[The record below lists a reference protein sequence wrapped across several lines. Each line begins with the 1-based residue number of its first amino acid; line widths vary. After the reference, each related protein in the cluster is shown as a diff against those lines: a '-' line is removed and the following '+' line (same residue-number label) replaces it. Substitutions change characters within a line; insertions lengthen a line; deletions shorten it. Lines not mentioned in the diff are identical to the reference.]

1 MPGSKNE
8 IETRSRILTFNLM
21 KAAYYTRYGS
31 PEFVSVKEVNIPEP
45 GPGEV
50 LVKVRAATV
59 NRSDYA
65 ILKGSAL
72 MRLFT
77 GLRRPRRST
86 PGTDFAGEVVSV
98 GKGVTGYKTREPI
111 FGFNDMGVGSHAE
124 YVIVKRGVVTA
135 PIPPGVDW
143 HTAAASL
150 EAVHYAVNFIN
161 KVPLRTGDRVL
172 VNGGTGAIGSALIQL
187 LKVHGAYVTATC
199 RAANMEQVRAL
210 GADEVIDFTRK
221 DFTQSKEL
229 YDYIFDAVGKSSF
242 ADCKHLLKA
251 QGIYSSSE
259 LGEWA
264 VNPRLALTTR
274 WSNGKKVIFPVP
286 VRLHESIALV
296 SDLLVR
302 GKFKPL
308 IDRVYPLD
316 EVAEAFRYVGTGEKI
331 GNVILEVA
339 G

>member
-1 MPGSKNE
+1 
-8 IETRSRILTFNLM
+8 M

-31 PEFVSVKEVNIPEP
+31 PEFVSVKELEIPQP
-45 GPGEV
+45 GSGEV
-50 LVKVRAATV
+50 LVRVRATTV

-65 ILKGSAL
+65 ILKGSPL

-86 PGTDFAGEVVSV
+86 PGTDFAGEVAGV
-98 GKGVTGYKTREPI
+98 GEGVTGYKTGEPI
-111 FGFNDMGVGSHAE
+111 FGFNDMGVESHAE
-124 YVIVKRGVVTA
+124 YMIVRKGIVTA
-135 PIPPGVDW
+135 PIPPGIDW

-150 EAVHYAVNFIN
+150 EAVHYAINFVN
-161 KVPLRTGDRVL
+161 KVPLGRGDQVL
-172 VNGGTGAIGSALIQL
+172 VIGGTGAIGSALIQL
-187 LKVHGAYVTATC
+187 LKVHGAHVTATC
-199 RAANMEQVRAL
+199 RSANMAQVGAL
-210 GADEVIDFTRK
+210 GADDVIDFTRQ
-221 DFTQSKEL
+221 DFTQSGAQ

-242 ADCKHLLKA
+242 AKCRHLLKVK
-251 QGIYSSSE
+251 GIYSSSD

-274 WSNGKKVIFPVP
+274 WSKRKKVVFPVP

-296 SDLLVR
+296 SDLLLR

-308 IDRVYPLD
+308 IDRCYSLN

-331 GNVILEVA
+331 GNVILDV
-339 G
+339 GG